1 METIPLEEQ
10 KTELD
15 IQLKNER
22 EARTRFNRL
31 VDAGHYVLRED
42 LDRALAERGA
52 VLDSAVSAGL
62 QAEVNTL
69 IRAVDGEQTE
79 AAAVLALLLDG
90 KDDAFNTLAD
100 PHLEWHVKPGKGGV
114 KVRATRRS
122 KPAKANG

>member
-1 METIPLEEQ
+1 METTPLEEQ

-15 IQLKNER
+15 IKLKNER

-42 LDRALAERGA
+42 LNRALAERGA

-69 IRAVDGEQTE
+69 ISAVDGRQTE
-79 AAAVLALLLDG
+79 AAAVLALLLEC
-90 KDDAFNTLAD
+90 KDEAFNTPAD
-100 PHLEWHVKPGKGGV
+100 PRLEWHGKPGKGGV
-114 KVRATRRS
+114 KVWATRRS